1 MYNTNLAFKEEV
13 NELPVLDYLFNEL
26 KDVFKLSET
35 EYNKI
40 QNSAAAKIIATLPFA
55 AGCSEPERTAIA
67 HLSLY
72 MAEVRGFQRYYA
84 HLPSDDSSV
93 YKRLNFISRFDDG
106 DKEVIDYGMNLLAL
120 IMLEGYHKSEKSD
133 KENNIYNPFVSG
145 AWNYK
150 LEKSRIMKKIR
161 GKTNLWLDGL
171 FVGLGPFW

>member
-1 MYNTNLAFKEEV
+1 MYNTNLAFKEEI

-26 KDVFKLSET
+26 KDVFNLSEA
-35 EYNKI
+35 EFNKI

-72 MAEVRGFQRYYA
+72 MAEIRGFQKYYA

-106 DKEVIDYGMNLLAL
+106 NREVIEYGMDLLAL
-120 IMLEGYHKSEKSD
+120 IMIEGYHKSENSD
-133 KENNIYNPFVSG
+133 KKNNIYNPFVSK
-145 AWNYK
+145 AWNYR
-150 LEKSRIMKKIR
+150 LEKAKLMKKIR
-161 GKTNLWLDGL
+161 GKSNDLLDGL
-171 FVGLGPFW
+171 FIALGPFW